1 MGTSSWNQAEN
12 VIRMQMLTG
21 FLLTSLTIVPTR
33 SSGFKVCDT
42 NVLCQKE
49 LLPPCQRKGYLTLL
63 RKSSTN

>member
-12 VIRMQMLTG
+12 VIKMQMLTG

-33 SSGFKVCDT
+33 SSGFKVCDM

-49 LLPPCQRKGYLTLL
+49 LLPPCQCKGYLTLL
-63 RKSSTN
+63 RKSRTN

>member
-1 MGTSSWNQAEN
+1 
-12 VIRMQMLTG
+12 MLTG

-33 SSGFKVCDT
+33 SSGFKVCDM

-49 LLPPCQRKGYLTLL
+49 LLPPCQHKGYLTLL